1 MFNVN
6 VSLTPESLAALNGL
20 AEALRLSAGT
30 AAPLNGLAASSTTAG
45 PIYWADESTGDFGEV
60 DSEAAYAAKKSKYPK
75 AYKITEGMYR
85 AKVDALREKNAAAAK
100 AKADKEQA
108 AADAKAKKTTDAA
121 DTKAK
126 KAAEAEAEK
135 PAAETGAAELS
146 PVTKDEMLAAVRGYL
161 SPEIT
166 DKAERD
172 LRTRFVKAL
181 LARFGASKASELSEE
196 FYALTKHLIERK
208 TAGEDIDPERADFAE
223 AAPYFAKEEDDLV

>member
-6 VSLTPESLAALNGL
+6 VSLTPESLAAINGL
-20 AEALRLSAGT
+20 AEALRLSVGT

-108 AADAKAKKTTDAA
+108 AADAKAKKAADAA
-121 DTKAK
+121 DAKAK
-126 KAAEAEAEK
+126 KAAEAEK

-161 SPEIT
+161 SPDIT

-181 LARFGASKASELSEE
+181 LARFGASKASELSDE
-196 FYALTKHLIERK
+196 FYALTKNLIERK
-208 TAGEDIDPERADFAE
+208 SAGEDIDPERADFAA

>member
-6 VSLTPESLAALNGL
+6 VSLTPESLAAINGL
-20 AEALRLSAGT
+20 AEALRLSVGT

-75 AYKITEGMYR
+75 AYKITEGMYQ

-108 AADAKAKKTTDAA
+108 AADAKAKKAADAA
-121 DTKAK
+121 DAKAK
-126 KAAEAEAEK
+126 KAAEAEK

-161 SPEIT
+161 SPDIT

-181 LARFGASKASELSEE
+181 LARFGASKASELSDE
-196 FYALTKHLIERK
+196 FYALTKNLIERK
-208 TAGEDIDPERADFAE
+208 SAGEDIDPERADFAE

>member
-6 VSLTPESLAALNGL
+6 VSLTPESLAAINGL
-20 AEALRLSAGT
+20 AEALRLSVGT

-108 AADAKAKKTTDAA
+108 AADAKAKKAADAA
-121 DTKAK
+121 DAKAK
-126 KAAEAEAEK
+126 KAAEAEK
-135 PAAETGAAELS
+135 PAAETGAAEPS

>member
-20 AEALRLSAGT
+20 AEALRLSVGT

-75 AYKITEGMYR
+75 AYKITEGMYQ

-108 AADAKAKKTTDAA
+108 AADAKAKKAADAA
-121 DTKAK
+121 DAKAK
-126 KAAEAEAEK
+126 KAAEAEK
-135 PAAETGAAELS
+135 PAAETGAAEPS

-161 SPEIT
+161 SPDIT

-181 LARFGASKASELSEE
+181 LARFGASKASELSDE
-196 FYALTKHLIERK
+196 FYALTKNLIERK
-208 TAGEDIDPERADFAE
+208 SAGEDIDPERADFAE